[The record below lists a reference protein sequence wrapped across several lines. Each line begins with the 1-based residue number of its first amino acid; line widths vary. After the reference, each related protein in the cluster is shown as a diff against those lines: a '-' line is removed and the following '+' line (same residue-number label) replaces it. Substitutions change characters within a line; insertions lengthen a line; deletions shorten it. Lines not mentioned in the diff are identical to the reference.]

1 MQIFPEYMLL
11 LMDIFEVTNVSS
23 SQTIISLQK
32 AIASVMSGLFF
43 VRIASVNISLRSN
56 SKTYKGTSSVS
67 LFAKNLSNLMLN
79 ALVKVHRE
87 S

>member
-43 VRIASVNISLRSN
+43 VRIASVNISLPSN
-56 SKTYKGTSSVS
+56 SKTCKGTSSVS